1 MAMDSNYTF
10 GGDHF
15 VVDTD
20 VELRY
25 TPETY
30 IMILKD
36 STFLKGQKI
45 GQ

>member
-1 MAMDSNYTF
+1 MVMDSNQTF

-20 VELRY
+20 VELWY

-30 IMILKD
+30 IIILKD
-36 STFLKGQKI
+36 STFLKGRKI
-45 GQ
+45 SQ